1 MTKLLIIFCIAA
13 TLLSCG
19 QSTSKQL
26 NNKTIMITKLISNP
40 DTATFAMGCF
50 WCSEA
55 IFQDLKGVQ
64 SVQSGYAGGSVKNPS
79 YREVC
84 TGSTGH
90 AEAIQVVYD
99 TTKITFTELL
109 EIFWASHDPTTL
121 NRQGADEGT
130 QYRSGVFVHS
140 EQQKELAEA
149 FKKKLE
155 MEKKFDAKIVT
166 EITPFTNFYRAENYH
181 DDYFKLH
188 GEEPYCTH
196 VIAPKVE
203 KFKKAFKDKL
213 K

>member
-1 MTKLLIIFCIAA
+1 
-13 TLLSCG
+13 
-19 QSTSKQL
+19 
-26 NNKTIMITKLISNP
+26 MITKLISNP